1 MLNGAMFNRFRELL
15 EADRALSDT
24 PAAAAAAANS
34 FDAYIDDGSQGLR
47 SQAQCYIPA
56 AAEICSKALPQ
67 VTMQFQLVRPL
78 AFRQILYHA
87 LYSDARFCARPLF
100 QAQWCGYHAV
110 QQVSGQK
117 RFPNF
122 DFSRKRERKPKP
134 VNIDPGFPLMLEL
147 KQMLRMGT
155 RPPPPEA
162 LAKAFNEFF
171 QARLTTS
178 TPLEA
183 VQIQHAI
190 TTFTHLREVNA
201 LAQGFGLEDEV
212 LRVALSALS
221 NSLTLYAEG
230 QLSNSGLPQSHY
242 QLATLLFEELSQRRQ
257 INFEQ
262 REPLVPLS
270 EDLLPFIRVLSY
282 SGHSL
287 DARGIIESHWQRTP
301 GSDCTT
307 WLQVLGGFVREHNGN
322 ELFKTVKIMQNY
334 KIPLDLNLHRS
345 ITSYCVKS
353 GDMELTKRWYEQS
366 IDDFHVATGYEDASV
381 LKLCISKNEFTW
393 GDTVFKKLLERNPQT
408 QEEWNVIFQW
418 AAAKGKGVDEI
429 ERMMK
434 VMVRR
439 NEGNHKSIRPD
450 IETINGL
457 VKLANSRND
466 PYTAERYVVLGQ
478 SWGFRPNAETYLL
491 QLDYRLKVGDI
502 DGARAV
508 YSRLQ
513 DFEIPEDR
521 DVPLINGLIAAL
533 CAEKPPPA
541 ETIMGLVDHLSERQ
555 ARFELETVA
564 ALARFH
570 LRRGETHDLVD
581 LLHTHTYKY
590 GVDQRAHI
598 RDIFVEF
605 CLDQS
610 NSTALT
616 WNAYSILR
624 QKFAETDVGIRTKL
638 MKEFFQRG
646 RTDMACHVFG
656 HMRQQS
662 TRDERPTIETYI
674 ACFEGIAK
682 SSDYASL
689 ETIHNML
696 KLDIEIEPNTGLY
709 NSLMLAYTGC
719 GEPRRALEFWTDI
732 VHSREGPTYE
742 SLQIALRACETT
754 PFGDRYA
761 REIWSRLRKHDVQ
774 ISREIHA
781 AYIGALAGQALFS
794 ECTQLVNEAERDLG
808 HKPDALML
816 ALLHS
821 PTTRL
826 LIS

>member
-1 MLNGAMFNRFRELL
+1 MLSAV
-15 EADRALSDT
+15 S
-24 PAAAAAAANS
+24 
-34 FDAYIDDGSQGLR
+34 
-47 SQAQCYIPA
+47 
-56 AAEICSKALPQ
+56 EICSRASLP
-67 VTMQFQLVRPL
+67 VTMQSQLARPV
-78 AFRQILYHA
+78 AIRQILYHA
-87 LYSDARFCARPLF
+87 LYSDSRFCARPLF
-100 QAQWCGYHAV
+100 QAQWRCYSAV
-110 QQVSGQK
+110 QQVSGQS
-117 RFPNF
+117 RFPTF
-122 DFSRKRERKPKP
+122 SFSRKRERQPKP

-162 LAKAFNEFF
+162 LAKAFNDFF

-183 VQIQHAI
+183 VQIQHA
-190 TTFTHLREVNA
+190 TTTLTHLHEVNSH
-201 LAQGFGLEDEV
+201 AQGFGLEDEV
-212 LRVALSALS
+212 LRVALTTLS
-221 NSLTLYAEG
+221 NSLAIQAEG
-230 QLSNSGLPQSHY
+230 QLSNSELPQSHY
-242 QLATLLFEELSQRRQ
+242 QLATLLFEELSQRRRA
-257 INFEQ
+257 NSEQ
-262 REPLVPLS
+262 QELLVPLS
-270 EDLLPFIRVLSY
+270 EDLLPFIRVLSC

-287 DARGIIESHWQRTP
+287 DARGIIESYWQRTP
-301 GSDCTT
+301 GSEDCTF
-307 WLQVLGGFVREHNGN
+307 WLHVLGGFVREHNGN
-322 ELFKTVKIMQNY
+322 ELFKTVEIMRNY
-334 KIPLDLNLHRS
+334 KVPLDLNLHQS
-345 ITSYCVKS
+345 ITSYCAKG
-353 GDMELTKRWYEQS
+353 GDMEITKRWYEQT
-366 IDDFHVATGYEDASV
+366 IDDSDVATGYADASV
-381 LKLCISKNEFTW
+381 LKLCISKNEFAW
-393 GDTVFKKLLERNPQT
+393 GDIVFKRLLERNPQT

-429 ERMMK
+429 ERMMNI
-434 VMVRR
+434 MVRR
-439 NEGNHKSIRPD
+439 NERIGKSIRPD

-457 VKLANSRND
+457 VNLANSKND

-502 DGARAV
+502 DGAGVV

-513 DFEIPEDR
+513 DFEILEDR
-521 DVPLINGLIAAL
+521 DVPLINRLIAAL
-533 CAEKPPPA
+533 CAEKPSPA
-541 ETIMGLVDHLSERQ
+541 ETIIGLVDHLSERK

-570 LRRGETHDLVD
+570 LNRGEMHDLVD

-590 GVDQRAHI
+590 GVNQRAHI

-610 NSTALT
+610 NSTTLT

-662 TRDERPTIETYI
+662 TRDERPTIETYVE
-674 ACFEGIAK
+674 CFEGIAK
-682 SSDYASL
+682 SSDHASL
-689 ETIHNML
+689 QTIHNML
-696 KLDIEIEPNTGLY
+696 KLDIEIEPNTRLY

-732 VHSREGPTYE
+732 VHSREGPTYD

-754 PFGDRYA
+754 PFGDRHA

-794 ECTQLVNEAERDLG
+794 ECTQLVNEAERELG
-808 HKPDALML
+808 HKPDALMSVL
-816 ALLHS
+816 FHS
-821 PTTRL
+821 PTARL
-826 LIS
+826 LFS

>member
-1 MLNGAMFNRFRELL
+1 M
-15 EADRALSDT
+15 
-24 PAAAAAAANS
+24 
-34 FDAYIDDGSQGLR
+34 Q
-47 SQAQCYIPA
+47 
-56 AAEICSKALPQ
+56 SKLA
-67 VTMQFQLVRPL
+67 RPV
-78 AFRQILYHA
+78 AFRQILYYA
-87 LYSDARFCARPLF
+87 LYSDARLCGRPLL
-100 QAQWCGYHAV
+100 QAQWRGYNAV
-110 QQVSGQK
+110 QQVSGQG

-122 DFSRKRERKPKP
+122 GFSRKQERKPKP

-155 RPPPPEA
+155 RPPPPKA

-183 VQIQHAI
+183 VQIEHAI

-201 LAQGFGLEDEV
+201 HAQGFGLEDEV

-221 NSLTLYAEG
+221 SSLAPHAEG
-230 QLSNSGLPQSHY
+230 QLSNSGLPQTHS
-242 QLATLLFEELSQRRQ
+242 QLATLLFEELCQRRRTNSDQ
-257 INFEQ
+257 QEL
-262 REPLVPLS
+262 LVPLI
-270 EDLLPFIRVLSY
+270 EDLLPFIRILSY
-282 SGHSL
+282 SGHPL
-287 DARGIIESHWQRTP
+287 HARGLIESYWQKTS
-301 GSDCTT
+301 GFEDCTT

-322 ELFKTVKIMQNY
+322 ELFKTVEIMRNY
-334 KIPLDLNLHRS
+334 KIPLDPNLHQS
-345 ITSYCVKS
+345 ISSYCAKS
-353 GDMELTKRWYEQS
+353 GDMEMTKRWYEQP
-366 IDDFHVATGYEDASV
+366 IDDSHTATGYADASV
-381 LKLCISKNEFTW
+381 LKLCIQKNEFEW
-393 GDTVFKKLLERNPQT
+393 GENIFKTLLERNPQT

-439 NEGNHKSIRPD
+439 NEGKDKSIRPD

-457 VKLANSRND
+457 VKLANSKND
-466 PYTAERYVVLGQ
+466 PYTAERYVALGQ

-508 YSRLQ
+508 HSRLQ
-513 DFEIPEDR
+513 DFEVPEER
-521 DVPLINGLIAAL
+521 DVPLINRLIAAL
-533 CAEKPPPA
+533 CAEKTPAA
-541 ETIMGLVDHLSERQ
+541 ETIMGLVDHLSERK

-570 LRRGETHDLVD
+570 LNRDEMHDLVD

-590 GVDQRAHI
+590 GVNQRAHI
-598 RDIFVEF
+598 RDILVEF
-605 CLDQS
+605 CLEQS

-616 WNAYSILR
+616 WNAYSILC
-624 QKFAETDVGIRTKL
+624 QKFGETDVGIRTKL
-638 MKEFFQRG
+638 MNEFFQRG

-662 TRDERPTIETYI
+662 TRDERPTIETYA

-682 SSDYASL
+682 SSDHASL

-696 KLDIEIEPNTGLY
+696 KLDIEIEPNTRLY

-719 GEPRRALEFWTDI
+719 GEPRRALEFWADI
-732 VHSREGPTYE
+732 VHSREGPTYN

-754 PFGDRYA
+754 PFGDRHA

-774 ISREIHA
+774 ISRETYA
-781 AYIGALAGQALFS
+781 AYIGALAGQGLFS
-794 ECTQLVNEAERDLG
+794 ECTHLVNGAERDVG
-808 HKPDALML
+808 HKPDALMS
-816 ALLHS
+816 ALLYSH
-821 PTTRL
+821 TTRL
-826 LIS
+826 LFS

>member
-1 MLNGAMFNRFRELL
+1 ML
-15 EADRALSDT
+15 ST
-24 PAAAAAAANS
+24 
-34 FDAYIDDGSQGLR
+34 
-47 SQAQCYIPA
+47 A
-56 AAEICSKALPQ
+56 AAEICSTALLK
-67 VTMQFQLVRPL
+67 VIMQSQLAHPV

-87 LYSDARFCARPLF
+87 LYTDARFCVRPLY
-100 QAQWCGYHAV
+100 QAQWRSYNAV
-110 QQVSGQK
+110 QQASSQR

-122 DFSRKRERKPKP
+122 GFSRKRERQPKP

-171 QARLTTS
+171 QARVTTS
-178 TPLEA
+178 THLEA

-201 LAQGFGLEDEV
+201 GAEGFGLEDEV
-212 LRVALSALS
+212 LRVALTALS
-221 NSLTLYAEG
+221 NSLALHAKR
-230 QLSNSGLPQSHY
+230 QLSNSELTQSHH
-242 QLATLLFEELSQRRQ
+242 QLATLLFEELSQRRLTHSGQ
-257 INFEQ
+257 QELLMPF
-262 REPLVPLS
+262 S
-270 EDLLPFIRVLSY
+270 EDLLPFIRILSY

-287 DARGIIESHWQRTP
+287 DARGIVDSYWQKN
-301 GSDCTT
+301 SDSKDCTT
-307 WLQVLGGFVREHNGN
+307 WLQVLKGFVREHNGN
-322 ELFKTVKIMQNY
+322 ELLKTVEIMRNY
-334 KIPLDLNLHRS
+334 KIPLDSSLHQS
-345 ITSYCVKS
+345 ICCCCTKS
-353 GDMELTKRWYEQS
+353 GDMEMTKRWYEQPAEDS
-366 IDDFHVATGYEDASV
+366 HAATGYADGSV
-381 LKLCISKNEFTW
+381 LELCIQKSEFAW
-393 GDTVFKKLLERNPQT
+393 GDTVFKTLLERNPQT
-408 QEEWNVIFQW
+408 QKEWNVIFQW

-439 NEGNHKSIRPD
+439 NEGKDKSIRPD

-457 VKLANSRND
+457 VKLANSKND

-478 SWGFRPNAETYLL
+478 NWGFRPNAETYLL

-502 DGARAV
+502 DGARAA

-521 DVPLINGLIAAL
+521 DVPLINRLIIAL
-533 CAEKPPPA
+533 CAEKPPAA
-541 ETIMGLVDHLSERQ
+541 ETIMDLVDHLGERK

-564 ALARFH
+564 ALAKFH
-570 LRRGETHDLVD
+570 LNRGEMHDLVD

-590 GVDQRAHI
+590 GVNQRDHI

-610 NSTALT
+610 NSTALI
-616 WNAYSILR
+616 WNTYSILR

-656 HMRQQS
+656 HMRQQP
-662 TRDERPTIETYI
+662 TRDERPTIETYV

-682 SSDYASL
+682 SSDHTSL

-696 KLDIEIEPNTGLY
+696 KLDIEIEPNTRLY
-709 NSLMLAYTGC
+709 NSLMLAYIGC

-732 VHSREGPTYE
+732 VHSREGPTYS

-754 PFGDRYA
+754 PFGDRHA

-774 ISREIHA
+774 ISRDIYA
-781 AYIGALAGQALFS
+781 AYIGALAGQALYS
-794 ECTQLVNEAERDLG
+794 ECIQLVNEAERDLG
-808 HKPDALML
+808 HRPDALMS

-821 PTTRL
+821 TTDRL
-826 LIS
+826 LFN

>member
-1 MLNGAMFNRFRELL
+1 ML
-15 EADRALSDT
+15 
-24 PAAAAAAANS
+24 
-34 FDAYIDDGSQGLR
+34 
-47 SQAQCYIPA
+47 PA
-56 AAEICSKALPQ
+56 AAEKCSKALLQ
-67 VTMQFQLVRPL
+67 VTMQYELARPVAL
-78 AFRQILYHA
+78 RHIFYHA

-100 QAQWCGYHAV
+100 QAQSRGYSAV
-110 QQVSGQK
+110 QQVSGQR
-117 RFPNF
+117 RFPSF
-122 DFSRKRERKPKP
+122 GFSRKRERKPKP

-183 VQIQHAI
+183 VQIQHAT
-190 TTFTHLREVNA
+190 TTFTHMREANA
-201 LAQGFGLEDEV
+201 HVRGFGLEDEV
-212 LRVALSALS
+212 LRVALGSLS
-221 NSLTLYAEG
+221 NSLVLHVEG
-230 QLSNSGLPQSHY
+230 QSSNSGLTQPHY
-242 QLATLLFEELSQRRQ
+242 QLATLLFEELNQRRRTNSDQ
-257 INFEQ
+257 QEL
-262 REPLVPLS
+262 LVPLS

-287 DARGIIESHWQRTP
+287 GARAIIEAYWQRNP
-301 GSDCTT
+301 GSEDCTM

-322 ELFKTVKIMQNY
+322 ELFKTVEIMRNY
-334 KIPLDLNLHRS
+334 KIPLDLNLHQS
-345 ITSYCVKS
+345 ITSYCVKK
-353 GDMELTKRWYEQS
+353 GDMELTKRWYEQP
-366 IDDFHVATGYEDASV
+366 IDDSHAATGYADASV
-381 LKLCISKNEFTW
+381 LKLCISKNEFAW
-393 GDTVFKKLLERNPQT
+393 GDTVFKTLLERNPQT

-439 NEGNHKSIRPD
+439 NEGNDKSICPD

-457 VKLANSRND
+457 VELANSKND
-466 PYTAERYVVLGQ
+466 SYTAERYVALGQ
-478 SWGFRPNAETYLL
+478 SWGIQPNAETYLL

-521 DVPLINGLIAAL
+521 DVPLINRLIAAL
-533 CAEKPPPA
+533 CAEKPPPF
-541 ETIMGLVDHLSERQ
+541 ETIMGLVDHLSERK

-570 LRRGETHDLVD
+570 LHRGEMHDLVD
-581 LLHTHTYKY
+581 LLHTHTYKC
-590 GVDQRAHI
+590 GVNQRAHI

-605 CLDQS
+605 CLDQF
-610 NSTALT
+610 NSTTLT

-638 MKEFFQRG
+638 MKEFFRRG

-662 TRDERPTIETYI
+662 TSDERPTIETYV
-674 ACFEGIAK
+674 ACFEGIAN
-682 SSDYASL
+682 SSDHASL

-696 KLDIEIEPNTGLY
+696 KLDIEIEPNTRLY
-709 NSLMLAYTGC
+709 NSLMLAYAGC

-732 VHSREGPTYE
+732 VHSREGPTYD

-754 PFGDRYA
+754 PFGDRHA

-808 HKPDALML
+808 LKPDALMS

-821 PTTRL
+821 PTL
-826 LIS
+826 AFFLADVFQAGNDVQCDAG